1 MRILFLVLLFPIVF
15 LYSCEIFHTPLQCE
29 LAPESVR
36 TAAFA
41 YAQKYAELGAVY
53 EWGGQDP
60 LPKTIKVDCSGL
72 VVRCYQ
78 YACSD
83 FGYSL
88 PFTDMNAAGMER
100 YCNIVSPEIGDLIFM
115 GDNNIIS
122 HVAIFEK
129 FESEKVY
136 FIDSTSITGV
146 VSERNYPITSSKII
160 KYGRIHLYHY

>member
-1 MRILFLVLLFPIVF
+1 MRKLFPVLLFLIVF
-15 LYSCEIFHTPLQCE
+15 LYSCEFFSTPLQYG

-60 LPKTIKVDCSGL
+60 LPKIIKVDCSGL

-83 FGYSL
+83 FDYSL
-88 PFTDMNAAGMER
+88 PFTDMNAAGMEH
-100 YCNIVSPEIGDLIFM
+100 YCDTISPETGDLIFM
-115 GDNNIIS
+115 GDDNIIS
-122 HVAIFEK
+122 HVALFDK
-129 FESEKVY
+129 FENGNVY
-136 FIDSTSITGV
+136 FIDSTDITGG

-160 KYGRIHLYHY
+160 KYGRMHLYH